1 MKQPL
6 AIVNPHSGLAVPP
19 ELEGRLALTETQL
32 FNEADIY
39 AERIYDYAD
48 DVLYSLTF
56 PIARAIIDV
65 NRPDDPE
72 RTRPGDGIVKRQT
85 SYGAPVFLAGAEPDE
100 ALERL
105 LIDKYWRTWH
115 EQLAAI
121 AADPAVKLV
130 IDAHT
135 MAAAGPT
142 TYGDPGE
149 RRPRIAV
156 CNFGDHEGR
165 PFSETPLTAPPEL
178 MQEMARLLKRPFSQ
192 LIPLAETGPAVA
204 INHPF
209 KGGMD
214 IAAHGGKQQ
223 PWVMVE
229 ISRAMYVGDQTGETA
244 VSPPNETA
252 IGALRQAFWEVLTKI
267 ELGRLG
273 ESSIS

>member
-1 MKQPL
+1 MKQPI

-19 ELEGRLALTETQL
+19 ELEGRLALTETHI

-39 AERIYDYAD
+39 AEKIYDYEGE
-48 DVLYSLTF
+48 VLYSVTF

-65 NRPDDPE
+65 NRHDDPT

-85 SYGAPVFLAGAEPDE
+85 SYGAPVFLPGAEPDDK
-100 ALERL
+100 LERL
-105 LIDKYWRTWH
+105 LLDKYWRTWH

-121 AADPAVKLV
+121 AADPAVRLV
-130 IDAHT
+130 VDAHT
-135 MAAAGPT
+135 MAAGPT
-142 TYGDPGE
+142 LYGDPGE

-165 PFSETPLTAPPEL
+165 PFSDQPLTASPEL

-192 LIPLAETGPAVA
+192 LTPLAATGPAVA

-209 KGGMD
+209 RGGMD
-214 IAAHGGKQQ
+214 IGAHGGKRQ

-244 VSPPNETA
+244 VSPPHHEA
-252 IGALRQAFWEVLTKI
+252 IAGLRQALWQVLTAVCP
-267 ELGRLG
+267 
-273 ESSIS
+273 

>member
-1 MKQPL
+1 MKKPI

-19 ELEGRLALTETQL
+19 ELEGRLALTDVHI

-39 AERIYDYAD
+39 AERIYDYGD
-48 DVLYSLTF
+48 SVLHSVTF

-65 NRPDDPE
+65 NRPDDPT

-85 SYGAPVFLAGAEPDE
+85 SYGAPVFLPGAEPDE
-100 ALERL
+100 KLERL

-121 AADPAVKLV
+121 AADPAVRLV

-178 MQEMARLLKRPFSQ
+178 MRQMARLLKRPFSQ
-192 LIPLAETGPAVA
+192 LTPLVETGPDVA

-214 IAAHGGKQQ
+214 IAAHGGQQQ

-244 VSPPNETA
+244 VSPPNEAA
-252 IGALRQAFWEVLTKI
+252 IEGLRQALWGVLTEMEI
-267 ELGRLG
+267 GRLG
-273 ESSIS
+273 D